1 MIHRQRT
8 TFQGYLAG
16 AAITGAATIAAQL
29 AKPFLSP
36 ANLIM
41 VYLIGVV
48 IVAIR
53 FGRGASVLASFL
65 SVAAFDFFCVHP
77 YLSFAV
83 SDTQYL
89 LTFAMMLTVA
99 VLISTLT
106 TQVREHAEA
115 ADQAS
120 SQMETERL
128 RSALLS
134 SVSHDL
140 RTPLA
145 TITGASSSLLQAA
158 TESNAGTRHELLQVI
173 YEESE
178 RMNRLVGNLL
188 EMTRVESG
196 NILVNKEWQA
206 IEEVIGTALARVEN
220 KLSGAPIA
228 VQLPD
233 ELLLVPLDAVLI
245 EQVLTN
251 LLDNAIKY
259 AGPSAAIAVSVTAT
273 ATSAGES
280 DTLKGLVTVCV
291 LDNGPGFSQTE
302 RDHVFEKFYRGSAAK
317 SSAGVGLGLA
327 ICQGIVKAHGGTI
340 TAENRPGGG
349 AQICF
354 TLPLDTVPPE
364 IQEET

>member
-1 MIHRQRT
+1 MVHRQRT
-8 TFQGYLAG
+8 TLLGYLAG
-16 AAITGAATIAAQL
+16 AAITAAATLAAQV
-29 AKPFLSP
+29 AKPYLSP

-128 RSALLS
+128 RSTLLS

-145 TITGASSSLLQAA
+145 TITGASSSLLQEAA
-158 TESNAGTRHELLQVI
+158 ESNPGTRHELLEVI

-206 IEEVIGTALARVEN
+206 IEEVIGTALARVEA
-220 KLSGAPIA
+220 KLAGARIE
-228 VQLPD
+228 VLLPD

-259 AGPSAAIAVSVTAT
+259 AGTTASIAVSVSAT
-273 ATSAGES
+273 PTSGAG
-280 DTLKGLVTVCV
+280 DTTKGLVTVCV
-291 LDNGPGFSQTE
+291 LDTGPGFSPAE
-302 RDHVFEKFYRGSAAK
+302 SDHVFEKFYRGSAAK

-327 ICQGIVKAHGGTI
+327 ICHGIVKAHGGTI
-340 TAENRPGGG
+340 TAGNRPGGG

-364 IQEET
+364 IREET